1 MVLCMNSIIYFCFL
15 FSNAISV
22 TQMQLHVIPSHFA
35 SVVTESGMAE
45 EVKMVKDSIVQKGD
59 KECWLIYSMNLSP
72 WKP

>member
-1 MVLCMNSIIYFCFL
+1 MLKIMVLCMNSIIYFCFL

-45 EVKMVKDSIVQKGD
+45 EVKMVKKKTHGSKGG
-59 KECWLIYSMNLSP
+59 
-72 WKP
+72 

>member
-1 MVLCMNSIIYFCFL
+1 MNSIIYFCFL

-45 EVKMVKDSIVQKGD
+45 EVKMVKKKTHGSKGG
-59 KECWLIYSMNLSP
+59 
-72 WKP
+72 

>member
-1 MVLCMNSIIYFCFL
+1 MNSILIYFCFL

-45 EVKMVKDSIVQKGD
+45 EVKMVKKKTHGSKGG
-59 KECWLIYSMNLSP
+59 
-72 WKP
+72 